1 MCKFWGKITCVSVNI
16 KVGAKMSILCKKIEI
31 LGEML
36 TFSLIVPYLLKV
48 IMLLQNMPI
57 FFLENVTFV

>member
-1 MCKFWGKITCVSVNI
+1 MWCKFWGKITSVSVNI

-36 TFSLIVPYLLKV
+36 TFSLSGPYLLKV

-57 FFLENVTFV
+57 FF